1 MKKSFLAVLNQLGF
15 FLLEIDL
22 PTRMPEISKKAEKQ
36 DIAPHLVILSN
47 MALEVLRKKI
57 FTCTKLMAI
66 TASPFTVSRW

>member
-1 MKKSFLAVLNQLGF
+1 
-15 FLLEIDL
+15 
-22 PTRMPEISKKAEKQ
+22 MPEISKKAEKQ